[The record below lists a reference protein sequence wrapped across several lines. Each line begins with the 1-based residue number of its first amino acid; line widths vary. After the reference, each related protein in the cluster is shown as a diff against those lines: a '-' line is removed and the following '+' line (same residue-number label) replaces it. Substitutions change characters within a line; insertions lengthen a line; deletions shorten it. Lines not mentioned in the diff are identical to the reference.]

1 MRLQANPLFLFIC
14 QNIII
19 FAIFQSLIKHF
30 EFKNYISTMAFN
42 KKTELNILI
51 NLAASDNK
59 IEERESK
66 LIHMVAKANGIS
78 KEEVADMIKSPQPI
92 GTISA
97 LTSDEKFE
105 HLYYLIQM
113 MKMDGQ
119 VFKSE
124 ITFCE
129 QIAEKMGY
137 KKGVVGELSQHIYS
151 DPSITSDREML
162 RKKAEKFIVF

>member
-1 MRLQANPLFLFIC
+1 
-14 QNIII
+14 
-19 FAIFQSLIKHF
+19 
-30 EFKNYISTMAFN
+30 MAFN
-42 KKTELNILI
+42 KKAELNILI
-51 NLAASDNK
+51 NLAASDSK
-59 IEERESK
+59 IEDREAK
-66 LIHMVAKANGIS
+66 LIHMVGQANGIS
-78 KEEVADMIKSPQPI
+78 KEEVSEMIKNPQPI

-137 KKGVVGELSQHIYS
+137 KKGVVRELSQNIYS
-151 DPSITSDREML
+151 DPSITADRDML

>member
-1 MRLQANPLFLFIC
+1 
-14 QNIII
+14 
-19 FAIFQSLIKHF
+19 
-30 EFKNYISTMAFN
+30 MAFN
-42 KKTELNILI
+42 KKAELNILI
-51 NLAASDNK
+51 NLAASDSK
-59 IEERESK
+59 IEDREAK
-66 LIHMVAKANGIS
+66 LIHMVAQANGIS
-78 KEEVADMIKSPQPI
+78 KEEVAEMIKSPQPI

-137 KKGVVGELSQHIYS
+137 KKGVVRELSQHIYS
-151 DPSITSDREML
+151 DPSITADRDML

>member
-1 MRLQANPLFLFIC
+1 
-14 QNIII
+14 
-19 FAIFQSLIKHF
+19 
-30 EFKNYISTMAFN
+30 MAFN
-42 KKTELNILI
+42 KKAELNILI
-51 NLAASDNK
+51 NLAASDSK

-78 KEEVADMIKSPQPI
+78 KEEIAEMIKNPQPI
-92 GTISA
+92 GNLSA

-124 ITFCE
+124 IAFCE
-129 QIAEKMGY
+129 EIAQKMGY
-137 KKGVVGELSQHIYS
+137 KKGIVGELSQHIYS
-151 DPSITSDREML
+151 DPSITSDRDML

>member
-1 MRLQANPLFLFIC
+1 
-14 QNIII
+14 
-19 FAIFQSLIKHF
+19 
-30 EFKNYISTMAFN
+30 MAFN

-51 NLAASDNK
+51 NLAASDSK

-78 KEEVADMIKSPQPI
+78 KEEVADMIKNPQPI

-151 DPSITSDREML
+151 DPSITADRDML

>member
-1 MRLQANPLFLFIC
+1 
-14 QNIII
+14 
-19 FAIFQSLIKHF
+19 
-30 EFKNYISTMAFN
+30 MAFN
-42 KKTELNILI
+42 KKAELNILI
-51 NLAASDNK
+51 NLAASDSK
-59 IEERESK
+59 IEDREAK
-66 LIHMVAKANGIS
+66 LIHMVGQANGIS
-78 KEEVADMIKSPQPI
+78 KEEVSEMIKNPQPI

-137 KKGVVGELSQHIYS
+137 KKGVVRELSQNIYS
-151 DPSITSDREML
+151 DQSITSDRDML